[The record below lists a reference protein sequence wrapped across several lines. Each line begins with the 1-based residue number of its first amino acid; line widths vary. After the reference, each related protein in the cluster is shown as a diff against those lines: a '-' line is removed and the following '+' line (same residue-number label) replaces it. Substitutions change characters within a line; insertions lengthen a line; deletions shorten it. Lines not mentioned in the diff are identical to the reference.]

1 MSSGNLRRRGDGS
14 YELDLREYDD
24 FWLGVYISQYFR
36 RFRSGDVVELVF
48 DDLSVEEGAI
58 TALQEWGYELLERTQ
73 RGKDIFLK
81 VKKI

>member
-1 MSSGNLRRRGDGS
+1 MAKLRRRGDGS

-36 RFRSGDVVELVF
+36 RFRSGDVVELIF

-58 TALQEWGYELLERTQ
+58 TALQEWGYRVLERSQ
-73 RGKDIFLK
+73 RGKDVHLL
-81 VKKI
+81 VEKI